1 MHRITR
7 CSSLVGA
14 KDHTGVMTDTITLT
28 GLVATIPKQISSGSG
43 TPHISF
49 RLASNQRR
57 FDRKTASWIEGETN
71 WYTINAFRQ
80 LAVNLTESLEKG
92 QRVVVSGRVRIRD
105 WATSDK
111 SGTNIDI
118 DAEAIGHDLRWGTAK
133 YLRGTI
139 ASGIFAPDHNTI
151 IQSTESVETLS
162 QAAPADYSTQF
173 PIAVSDEQ
181 QSWPEVPP
189 GASLGA
195 RGQVSSGDLRENEV
209 PF

>member
-1 MHRITR
+1 M
-7 CSSLVGA
+7 A
-14 KDHTGVMTDTITLT
+14 APDHTGVMTDTITLT

-43 TPHISF
+43 TPHTTF

-57 FDRKTASWIEGETN
+57 FDSKTASWIEGETN

-80 LAVNLTESLEKG
+80 LAVNLNESIEKG

-105 WATSDK
+105 WATSEK

-133 YLRGTI
+133 YLRGISAATI
-139 ASGIFAPDHNTI
+139 ASGVIAPARDIT
-151 IQSTESVETLS
+151 SVATDSSERLS
-162 QAAPADYSTQF
+162 PPPADYSTQF
-173 PIAVSDEQ
+173 QTAAEDEQ
-181 QSWPEVPP
+181 QSWPTVIPGPNP
-189 GASLGA
+189 GAQRQISTDD
-195 RGQVSSGDLRENEV
+195 QRENEV